1 MYAKSLEELREKEA
15 EIQRDRSDGIRSEAR
30 NATIND
36 IHEQWLQLKKG
47 LKANTLVN
55 YEYMYKM
62 YVFPEFGKRKVGS
75 LKKSDVRRFYNGL
88 VDSQRL
94 KVATVE
100 NIHTVL
106 HQVLDFAV
114 EDEYLRINPSDNAL
128 KELKQ
133 THLERARGGPVGG
146 GAEAV
151 DGFFEKPTTQGPRPD
166 ARGSCCCLFE
176 NSEKYNH
183 WLPIIT
189 VMVECG
195 LRAGEATGLRWE
207 DINLDTGEISVNHT
221 LIYYSHREKGCLYG
235 INTPKTEAGNRIVP
249 MTPAVKAAFVQE
261 REYQK
266 KTGISCKVTIDGYTD
281 FIFVNRFGECQH
293 HSTINKGIDRIIRDC
308 NEEQLAKCESGTIKP
323 KNLVLLPKFSCHSLR
338 HTCATRLCEAGINM
352 KVIQDVLGHADITT
366 TMNIYTEATKNLKKK
381 EIDKFAEFLSATT
394 TFEGKEEND

>member
-1 MYAKSLEELREKEA
+1 MAERRKDSKKRVLKEGEYQRSNGTYEYRWRSENGKRNNVYAKSLEELREKEA

-128 KELKQ
+128 KD
-133 THLERARGGPVGG
+133 H
-146 GAEAV
+146 
-151 DGFFEKPTTQGPRPD
+151 
-166 ARGSCCCLFE
+166 
-176 NSEKYNH
+176 
-183 WLPIIT
+183 
-189 VMVECG
+189 
-195 LRAGEATGLRWE
+195 
-207 DINLDTGEISVNHT
+207 
-221 LIYYSHREKGCLYG
+221 
-235 INTPKTEAGNRIVP
+235 
-249 MTPAVKAAFVQE
+249 
-261 REYQK
+261 
-266 KTGISCKVTIDGYTD
+266 
-281 FIFVNRFGECQH
+281 
-293 HSTINKGIDRIIRDC
+293 
-308 NEEQLAKCESGTIKP
+308 
-323 KNLVLLPKFSCHSLR
+323 
-338 HTCATRLCEAGINM
+338 
-352 KVIQDVLGHADITT
+352 
-366 TMNIYTEATKNLKKK
+366 
-381 EIDKFAEFLSATT
+381 
-394 TFEGKEEND
+394 